1 MVFTGAKWS
10 ADSPVDHSGS
20 PQYKRC
26 VTRADAVPH
35 RNAGPSWLLSRSS
48 VTICPQRRRV
58 GDARLTSPL
67 APRPVSSA
75 GREPGSSARLPPRTR
90 RGRWDP
96 CHLSVENS
104 LPCSLRWTIPRS
116 RRHVWPQR
124 SPSLGTRWR
133 TLRRRERGDPPAGPA
148 GAPASDSP
156 RPISRTWPTPA
167 RPDAPPPPGA
177 SLLLRLL
184 LTTRT
189 SRTLSPTSPLAPR
202 ASGGRP
208 VSAGRGRVGPPGTPP
223 TLPSRATRA
232 LTHPPEPWG
241 SGR

>member
-1 MVFTGAKWS
+1 MVFTGAPWS

-167 RPDAPPPPGA
+167 RPDAPPPAGSLPAPTPVADDANVPHAVPDQPVGA
-177 SLLLRLL
+177 SRQRRSARFGG
-184 LTTRT
+184 TR
-189 SRTLSPTSPLAPR
+189 PR
-202 ASGGRP
+202 RSTWDP
-208 VSAGRGRVGPPGTPP
+208 
-223 TLPSRATRA
+223 
-232 LTHPPEPWG
+232 THPPEPRN
-241 SGR
+241 SGTHPPP